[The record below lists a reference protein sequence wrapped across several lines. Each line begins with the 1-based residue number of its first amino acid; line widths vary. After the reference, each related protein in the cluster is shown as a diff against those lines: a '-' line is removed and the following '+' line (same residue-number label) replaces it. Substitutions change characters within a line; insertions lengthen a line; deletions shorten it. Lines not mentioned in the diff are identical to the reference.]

1 MNESKNIERDYYID
15 LQIQQQEI
23 LQSQEL
29 NLKILNENHQE
40 VEEEII
46 RSQIILQENVKVIKF
61 YFKTIWS
68 FLKFLIKN
76 RQKRICKSC
85 ERK

>member
-61 YFKTIWS
+61 YFKTVWS